1 MLVSTIIGYAIFYF
15 VRQNL
20 PMAMPAMQKN
30 LGIDK
35 EKLGRLLTL
44 NGVLYGVSKFTNGFI
59 GDRANARAMMA
70 IGLAV
75 SAVLNICF
83 GMSSA
88 LVMLGVFWMLNG

>member
-44 NGVLYGVSKFTNGFI
+44 NGVLYGVAKFTNGFI

-70 IGLAV
+70 VGLAV